1 MKELKS
7 CRMLEFEEVAREDDF
22 YSNTQKKSATH
33 HAYLWFFGFFRGAKT
48 IPRHDTRRE
57 EKKVREMLVAAAVKM
72 IKIASPLS
80 LLSAALASSDRSSLV
95 AYTYVMVNSG
105 TWLKYKNKFITLA
118 QNFSAFFFVFS
129 FILKSLTHSL
139 TRGWIFL
146 LYAQNVRIFS
156 TYCVCKKNKKPHD
169 RDHSIKG
176 ISLSHTSEWE
186 LSFSHCRV

>member
-1 MKELKS
+1 
-7 CRMLEFEEVAREDDF
+7 MLEFEEVAREDDF

-57 EKKVREMLVAAAVKM
+57 EKKVREILVAAAVKM

-80 LLSAALASSDRSSLV
+80 LLSAALAFSDRSSLV

-118 QNFSAFFFVFS
+118 QNFSAFFLFS
-129 FILKSLTHSL
+129 VSFSSHSLTHSL
-139 TRGWIFL
+139 ADEFFALRAKCKNFFNL
-146 LYAQNVRIFS
+146 LCLQ
-156 TYCVCKKNKKPHD
+156 KK
-169 RDHSIKG
+169 
-176 ISLSHTSEWE
+176 
-186 LSFSHCRV
+186 